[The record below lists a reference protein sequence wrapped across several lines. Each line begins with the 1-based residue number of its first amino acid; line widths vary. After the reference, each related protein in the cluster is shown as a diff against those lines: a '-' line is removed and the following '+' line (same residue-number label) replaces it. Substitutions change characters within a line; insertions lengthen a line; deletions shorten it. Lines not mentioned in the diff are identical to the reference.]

1 MLHLPF
7 FLLLLQ
13 VLPQKTNGQNFKFP
27 AILVFGD
34 STVDTGNNNYITTL
48 SKANHY
54 PYGKDFPGHVPTGRF
69 SNGKLAV
76 DLLASLLGVK
86 QTIPPFLQP
95 DLSAYELQTGVCFAS
110 AGTGYDRLTAAL
122 TRVIPM
128 SQQLNYFKSYRER
141 LKKMAG
147 EEAAQRIIGQA
158 LVSVG
163 AGTNDFI
170 FNFYDVPTR
179 RVEFNIHKYQD
190 FILERLHDFVKE
202 LYNLGC
208 RTLIIT
214 GLPPIGCL
222 PIQITAKFKGQFGRT
237 CVEEQNV
244 DGQAYNRKL
253 IELLPHIQSSL
264 EGSKIFYADIY
275 KPIMDMIKS
284 PEKHGFRETMKGCC
298 GTGLLE
304 AGPICT
310 PLTPLCQNSSEYLFF
325 DSIHPSEKAYR
336 YVTECLKKQIL
347 DKL

>member
-7 FLLLLQ
+7 FLLLLS
-13 VLPQKTNGQNFKFP
+13 QKTNGQNFKFP

-34 STVDTGNNNYITTL
+34 STVDTGNNNYVTTL
-48 SKANHY
+48 AKANHY

-76 DLLASLLGVK
+76 DLLASMLGVK

-95 DLSAYELQTGVCFAS
+95 GLSAYELRTGVCFAS
-110 AGTGYDRLTAAL
+110 AGTGYDRLTAAI
-122 TRVIPM
+122 TTAVPI
-128 SQQLNYFKSYRER
+128 SQQLNYFKGYKER
-141 LKKMAG
+141 LKKVIG
-147 EEAAQRIIGQA
+147 EEEARRIISRA
-158 LVSVG
+158 LVSVS

-179 RVEFNIHKYQD
+179 RVEFDIQKYQD

-202 LYNLGC
+202 LFNLGC

-222 PIQITAKFKGQFGRT
+222 PIQITARFKGQFNRA

-244 DGQAYNRKL
+244 DARAYNRKL
-253 IELLPHIQSSL
+253 IELLPRIQTSL
-264 EGSKIFYADIY
+264 KGTRIFYADIY
-275 KPIMDMIKS
+275 NPIMDMIKN

-298 GTGLLE
+298 GTGLVE

-310 PLTPLCQNSSEYLFF
+310 PLTPLCKNSSEYLFF
-325 DSIHPSEKAYR
+325 DSIHPSENAYR
-336 YVTECLKKQIL
+336 YATECLKKQLL

>member
-158 LVSVG
+158 L
-163 AGTNDFI
+163 
-170 FNFYDVPTR
+170 
-179 RVEFNIHKYQD
+179 
-190 FILERLHDFVKE
+190 E